1 MKTIG
6 VVGAGFYG
14 AYIAL
19 KLADREF
26 RRNVLNDY
34 AGFSI

>member
-19 KLADREF
+19 KLADRRHKVIIFDSED
-26 RRNVLNDY
+26 N
-34 AGFSI
+34 S